1 MGRSKRSEVFNPHEV
16 CIVHAVQRCVR
27 RTGLMGKDKATGR
40 DYSHRREWVRRRL
53 EALASTAA
61 CDVLASA
68 ILPNHV
74 HVVLRN
80 RPDVVK
86 TWSDEEVAIRWLKLF
101 PGRRIEE
108 QLGCP
113 SEADVKKLLNNEKK
127 LEQVRERLSDISWF
141 MRAFSEKIARTAN
154 REDDCT
160 GRFWEGRFKAQ
171 RLLDDLGTLACTMY
185 VDLNLIRASLAKT
198 LEESEYSSVYD
209 RLMSELGAEINSAA
223 FDLSVLSTEE
233 AGDFHKHKTIAEQR
247 AELREQGRQ
256 LLRESGRMVPRD
268 AWLAPMFLGRDVL
281 SNDPQPH
288 RDGLRASDRGFLQM
302 DLPSYVNLLRWT
314 AARPSRKQRAEALA
328 KGAQA
333 AASAAA
339 TEVAAAEATLAPELA
354 QTLEALGVD
363 GELWCDLVWNF
374 KRYFGQSSCAGRG
387 DKMQAHAKSLG
398 KCWRRG
404 QRQLPV
410 EKTSLR

>member
-16 CIVHAVQRCVR
+16 CIVHSVQRCVR
-27 RTGLMGKDKATGR
+27 RTQLMGKDKATGR

-113 SEADVKKLLNNEKK
+113 SAADVKKLLNDHNK
-127 LEQVRERLSDISWF
+127 LAEVRERLSDISWF
-141 MRAFSEKIARTAN
+141 MRAFAEKIARTAN

-171 RLLDDLGTLACTMY
+171 RILDDLGTLACTMY
-185 VDLNLIRASLAKT
+185 VDLNLIRASIT
-198 LEESEYSSVYD
+198 RTIERSVYSSAYD
-209 RLMSELGAEINSAA
+209 RLMSELGEEIRSAA

-233 AGDFHKHKTIAEQR
+233 AGDFHKHQTIAQQR
-247 AELREQGRQ
+247 LEIEKHRGHVM
-256 LLRESGRMVPRD
+256 RESERMVRRD
-268 AWLAPMFLGRDVL
+268 AWLAPMFLGKEIL

-302 DLPSYVNLLRWT
+302 DFGSYLNLLRWT

-328 KGAQA
+328 KGTQTA
-333 AASAAA
+333 AC
-339 TEVAAAEATLAPELA
+339 AAEVELAPELA
-354 QTLEALGVD
+354 QTLEELGVD

-404 QRQLPV
+404 QRRLPV